1 MNESKQTIPLQ
12 QIQDRIFT
20 IRDKQVMFDRDL
32 AELYQIET
40 RVLNQAVKRNIKRF
54 PKEYMFQI
62 SVEELKDWKS
72 QIVISNKEVM
82 GIRKMPYVFTEQGIA
97 MLSAILK
104 SDVAIE
110 ISIRIINT
118 FIKMRKF
125 IINNAAVFQRLD
137 KVELKQIETD
147 RKVDRIFKALENKD
161 IKPMQGIFYNG
172 QIFDAYKFISDLI
185 RQSRKSIII
194 IDNYIDDTV
203 LTLLSKR
210 NKNVTATIYTK
221 KISKQLALDVK
232 KYNEQ
237 YPVVEI
243 KKFKDAHDRFLII
256 DEKEVYHFGASL
268 KDLGKKWFAFS
279 KMNVKVLNI
288 LNQLKMK

>member
-1 MNESKQTIPLQ
+1 MNKSKQTIPLQ
-12 QIQDRIFT
+12 QIQERIFT
-20 IRDKQVMFDRDL
+20 FRDKQVMFDRDL

-62 SVEELKDWKS
+62 SEEELKNWKS
-72 QIVISNKEVM
+72 QIVISNKEIM

-97 MLSAILK
+97 MLSAVLK

-147 RKVDRIFKALENKD
+147 RKVDCIFKALENKD
-161 IKPMQGIFYNG
+161 IKPKQGIFYNG

-185 RQSRKSIII
+185 RQPIKSIII
-194 IDNYIDDTV
+194 IDNYVDDPV
-203 LTLLSKR
+203 LT
-210 NKNVTATIYTK
+210 
-221 KISKQLALDVK
+221 
-232 KYNEQ
+232 
-237 YPVVEI
+237 
-243 KKFKDAHDRFLII
+243 FFL
-256 DEKEVYHFGASL
+256 K
-268 KDLGKKWFAFS
+268 
-279 KMNVKVLNI
+279 
-288 LNQLKMK
+288 